1 MLLFRKETERIEESR
16 IVLRGWPGAA
26 LTWLEMISRLLT
38 PAQRTTPGA
47 FPEEDP
53 SDAQVRI
60 RRKGEGAEVK
70 EIWLSYREVLEGDNV
85 GYKSQLSSLIL
96 SQNPPLMRWGWA
108 IYILGICTQ
117 GLNGH
122 FS

>member
-1 MLLFRKETERIEESR
+1 MRESK

-26 LTWLEMISRLLT
+26 LTWQEMISRLLT
-38 PAQRTTPGA
+38 PAQRTAPGA
-47 FPEEDP
+47 FPEENP

-70 EIWLSYREVLEGDNV
+70 EIWLSCREAPKAIILVISRNYPLQFSS
-85 GYKSQLSSLIL
+85 KS
-96 SQNPPLMRWGWA
+96 PPLMRWGWA

-122 FS
+122 LS

>member
-1 MLLFRKETERIEESR
+1 MRKSKT
-16 IVLRGWPGAA
+16 VLRGWPGAA
-26 LTWLEMISRLLT
+26 LTRQELISGLLI
-38 PAQRTTPGA
+38 PAQRTAPGA

-60 RRKGEGAEVK
+60 GRKRKGAEVK
-70 EIWLSYREVLEGDNV
+70 EIWLKYQEVLMTIGLVASRN
-85 GYKSQLSSLIL
+85 Y
-96 SQNPPLMRWGWA
+96 PLQFSPSALPFLMWWGWA

-122 FS
+122 LS

>member
-1 MLLFRKETERIEESR
+1 MLFVSERNYVNEGKQDS
-16 IVLRGWPGAA
+16 
-26 LTWLEMISRLLT
+26 LTWMAQSSDDVARGGLET
-38 PAQRTTPGA
+38 PDTCTKDCPGA

-60 RRKGEGAEVK
+60 RRKGEGAEIKKV
-70 EIWLSYREVLEGDNV
+70 WLSYREVLKAVMLVTSRNYPTQFSPKV
-85 GYKSQLSSLIL
+85 
-96 SQNPPLMRWGWA
+96 PPLMRWGWA